1 MMGNVLLFFKP
12 PYILEPLIRGLHEAF
27 PDLNIRTTFQLTEDF
42 WKIPKWMAQFGLGYH
57 FYLRQFTIHQEETS
71 LFAEQS

>member
-1 MMGNVLLFFKP
+1 M
-12 PYILEPLIRGLHEAF
+12 
-27 PDLNIRTTFQLTEDF
+27 NINIEGAEQKALRDSEESICRFQPKLAISVYNSLEDF

>member
-1 MMGNVLLFFKP
+1 MAITVYHSL
-12 PYILEPLIRGLHEAF
+12 
-27 PDLNIRTTFQLTEDF
+27 EDF